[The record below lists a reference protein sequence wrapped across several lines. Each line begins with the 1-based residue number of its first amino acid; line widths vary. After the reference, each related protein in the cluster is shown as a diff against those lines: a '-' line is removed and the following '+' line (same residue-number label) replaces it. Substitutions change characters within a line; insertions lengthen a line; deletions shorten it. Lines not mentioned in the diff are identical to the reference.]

1 MMASVRAP
9 ASARRPRRTN
19 SRPLLAIVG
28 AGASGTLTAAHLLRA
43 APGQWRVVLIDRGSH
58 GTGVAYSTRDPQHLV
73 NVSANCMSAFD
84 DDSDDLLRWCHTRGH
99 AVGETDY
106 IPRQLYGAY
115 LQDLL
120 VRFARP
126 DSVDLLGGHVVA
138 IDHDGE
144 QSDFA
149 LELEDGERVVANAA
163 VLAIGNPRPAPLAP
177 THANSR
183 VIEDPWDPDA
193 LERAKHAARVVVVGS
208 GLTSIDIAQTLT
220 AASTVTQVIA
230 VSRHGALPR
239 AHLATKPTA
248 IPPPVTLDE
257 KSLGLEDLS
266 RAIQTAVSVHPSQ
279 WRSVIDSLR
288 PLTPDLWRG
297 LSLDERRTF
306 LRDLKWEWDIHRH
319 RMAPPVA
326 REINTLLTEGRFQVQ
341 RGTIAAVTTTSTA
354 IIVHLDHDGERRD
367 IVADWLINAT
377 GPASA
382 LSSAQDSLIQQL
394 LADGL
399 ATPDALGIGIA
410 CDSTGALLSSHR
422 GANARLFTLGPPRRG
437 ELLESTAIREIRAQA
452 KAISSI
458 LISQH
463 IAARR

>member
-1 MMASVRAP
+1 MASVGAP
-9 ASARRPRRTN
+9 ASARRPRRTT
-19 SRPLLAIVG
+19 SRPVLAIVG

-58 GTGVAYSTRDPQHLV
+58 GTGVAYSTRDPRHLV
-73 NVSANCMSAFD
+73 NVSANRMSAFD
-84 DDSDDLLRWCHTRGH
+84 DDSDDLLRWCRAHGH
-99 AVGETDY
+99 AVGESDY
-106 IPRQLYGAY
+106 IPRRLYGTY
-115 LQDLL
+115 LRDLL
-120 VRFARP
+120 VRFAGPR
-126 DSVDLLGGHVVA
+126 DLDLVRGHVIA
-138 IDHDGE
+138 INHDRE
-144 QSDFA
+144 ESEFA
-149 LELEDGERVVANAA
+149 LELRDGRRVVANAA

-193 LERAKHAARVVVVGS
+193 LERAKHSARVVVVGS
-208 GLTSIDIAQTLT
+208 GLTSVDIAQTLT

-257 KSLGLEDLS
+257 KALGLEDVS
-266 RAIQTAVSVHPSQ
+266 RAIQAAVSAQPSQ
-279 WRSVIDSLR
+279 WRSVVDSLR
-288 PLTPDLWRG
+288 PLTADLWRG
-297 LSLDERRTF
+297 LSLDDRRAF
-306 LRDLKWEWDIHRH
+306 LNDVKWEWDIHRH

-326 REINTLLTEGRFQVQ
+326 REINTLLAAGRFQVQ
-341 RGTIAAVTTTSTA
+341 RGTVAAVTTTSTA
-354 IIVHLDHDGERRD
+354 IIVHVERDGERRD

-382 LSSAQDSLIQQL
+382 LPSAEDPLLQQL
-394 LADGL
+394 LARGL

-410 CDSTGALLSSHR
+410 CDSTGALLSAHR

-458 LISQH
+458 LISQRS
-463 IAARR
+463 AAHR